1 MDILKLRSMLSQ
13 GKSIYDLPL
22 RVTYYAR
29 VSTELEQQLNSLDSQ
44 VMYYENLI
52 KSVTNW
58 TFVKGYVDE
67 GISGASVKKR
77 DDFLRMIRDA
87 KMGCFDFI
95 LTKEVSRF
103 ARDTLDSIQYTRELL
118 LYGIGVLFET
128 DNINT
133 LDPDAELR
141 LTIMSSLAQ
150 EELRKLSERVKF
162 GNKRSVEKG
171 RVSGSSNILGY
182 KKDNGKLVIVPEEA
196 EIIKKIYELYVYDNI
211 GTTKLSHKLFEE
223 YGYTNSK
230 GNPIHASNIRD
241 IIRNPKYKGYYCAN
255 KGETIDF
262 RTKKRKLHSKDE
274 WILYRDNENVP
285 QIVDEELWSQANKKI
300 DARGKKHSTDDKSVY
315 TGRFPLSGKLE
326 CFHDGC
332 TYIRGNWKLKNGK
345 RIYWGCDTYRRNG
358 KAKSNGCNSPLL
370 YEDELAQAFR
380 PIIKNII
387 DDKESILE
395 EINTLLNEASHTTNY
410 QNEKSKISKQ
420 IIEVEKQ
427 KDNLFMMRSSNE
439 ISSEEFAEFRNK
451 FNSKITAL
459 NEAFDKIVALEENA
473 KTSFETVQSLRNVIE
488 SITIKNDD
496 SVLSIVSSLFEK
508 IIVETNHT
516 NTGSKKAVLHCQL
529 KIEGDKRYNL
539 PLQGLT
545 LLFKSN
551 ERFCCPKWKKPYMY
565 TSFFRHIN

>member
-118 LYGIGVLFET
+118 LYGIGVFFET

-171 RVSGSSNILGY
+171 RVSGSNNILGY

-196 EIIKKIYELYVYDNI
+196 EIIKKIFELYVYDNI

-262 RTKKRKLHSKDE
+262 RTKKRKLHSKEE

-285 QIVDEELWSQANKKI
+285 QIVDEELWKQANEKI
-300 DARGKKHSTDDKSVY
+300 DARGKKHSSGDKSVY
-315 TGRFPLSGKLE
+315 TMRFPLSGKLE
-326 CFHDGC
+326 CLHDGC

-345 RIYWGCDTYRRNG
+345 RVYWGCDTYRRNG

-387 DDKESILE
+387 DDKESILK

-439 ISSEEFAEFRNK
+439 ITSEEFSEYRNK
-451 FNSKITAL
+451 YNSKINAL
-459 NEAFDKIVALEENA
+459 NKAFDKIVALEENT
-473 KTSFETVQSLRNVIE
+473 KTSFESVETLRKTIE
-488 SITIKNDD
+488 NIISINDD
-496 SVLSIVSSLFEK
+496 SVLSIASSLFEK
-508 IIVETNHT
+508 IIVETNHEK
-516 NTGSKKAVLHCQL
+516 NGNKKAVLHCQL
-529 KIEGDKRYNL
+529 KIKGDKRYNL
-539 PLQGLT
+539 PLTGLT
-545 LLFKSN
+545 HLFKSD
-551 ERFCCPKWKKPYMY
+551 ERIRS
-565 TSFFRHIN
+565 TIR

>member
-118 LYGIGVLFET
+118 LYGVGVFFET

-133 LDPDAELR
+133 LDTDAELR

-285 QIVDEELWSQANKKI
+285 QIVDEELWNQANEKI
-300 DARGKKHSTDDKSVY
+300 DARGKKHSAEDKSVY
-315 TGRFPLSGKLE
+315 NGRFPLSGKLQ
-326 CFHDGC
+326 CSHDGC

-370 YEDELAQAFR
+370 YEDELVQAFR

-395 EINTLLNEASHTTNY
+395 EINTLLNEASHTADY

-427 KDNLFMMRSSNE
+427 KDNLFVMRSSNE

-451 FNSKITAL
+451 FNSKINAL

-473 KTSFETVQSLRNVIE
+473 KTSFENVQSLRNVIE

-516 NTGSKKAVLHCQL
+516 NTGGKKAVLHCQL

-539 PLQGLT
+539 PLKGLT

-551 ERFCCPKWKKPYMY
+551 ERFCSTNWYKFGMY
-565 TSFFRHIN
+565 TSIY

>member
-13 GKSIYDLPL
+13 GKTIYDLPL

-44 VMYYENLI
+44 VMYYEKLI

-118 LYGIGVLFET
+118 LYGIGVFFET
-128 DNINT
+128 DNIST

-171 RVSGSSNILGY
+171 RVSGSNNILGY

-196 EIIKKIYELYVYDNI
+196 EIVKTIFELYVYDNI

-262 RTKKRKLHSKDE
+262 RTKRRKLHSKEE

-285 QIVDEELWSQANKKI
+285 QIVDEELWKQANEKI
-300 DARGKKHSTDDKSVY
+300 DARGKKHSAGDKSVY
-315 TGRFPLSGKLE
+315 TMRFPLSGKLQ
-326 CFHDGC
+326 CLHDGC

-345 RIYWGCDTYRRNG
+345 RVYWGCDTYRRNG
-358 KAKSNGCNSPLL
+358 KSKTNGCNSPLL
-370 YEDELAQAFR
+370 YEDELVEAFK
-380 PIIKNII
+380 PIVKNIV
-387 DDKESILE
+387 DNRNSILE
-395 EINTLLNEASHTTNY
+395 EICNLLNEASNSTDY
-410 QNEKSKISKQ
+410 QKEKSKISKQ

-427 KDNLFMMRSSNE
+427 KDNLFAMRSSNE
-439 ISSEEFAEFRNK
+439 ISSEEFAEYRNK
-451 FNSKITAL
+451 YNSKIDTL
-459 NEAFDKIVALEENA
+459 NEAFDKIVALEENT
-473 KTSFETVQSLRNVIE
+473 KTSFESVETLRKTIE
-488 SITIKNDD
+488 NIISINDD
-496 SVLSIVSSLFEK
+496 SVLSIASSLFEK
-508 IIVETNHT
+508 IIVETNHEK
-516 NTGSKKAVLHCQL
+516 NGNKKAVLHCQL

-539 PLQGLT
+539 PLKELS

-551 ERFCCPKWKKPYMY
+551 ERFRCTKW
-565 TSFFRHIN
+565 N